1 MRSIFGIV
9 GIIGLCAVAHAQD
22 LVVKRSN
29 ESLPATKV
37 DDKIWL
43 VRLDGEDYFI
53 LQRSTVDSLTKKV
66 AIKNAIIERHEKVL
80 AVKDTLLAKYT
91 AFEQKANAH
100 IDTQKKLITTADSL
114 YLGYKSLY
122 KDFKRFVGLSNYAL
136 TAGIGLADLPGNAW
150 KPMFSL
156 GGGYRNW
163 QAQYQFGKDYRGI
176 VVGYRLPFGF

>member
-1 MRSIFGIV
+1 MQSIFGIV

-22 LVVKRSN
+22 LVVKRGN
-29 ESLPATKV
+29 ESMTAAKV
-37 DDKIWL
+37 DEKIWL

-53 LQRSTVDSLTKKV
+53 LQRSTVDTLTKRIALKDAV
-66 AIKNAIIERHEKVL
+66 IERHEKVL
-80 AVKDTLLAKYT
+80 AAKDTLLVKYA

-114 YLGYKSLY
+114 YRGYKSLY
-122 KDFKRFVGLSNYAL
+122 TDFKRFAGLSNYAL
-136 TAGIGLADLPGNAW
+136 AVGIGLADLPGNAW